1 MSTGSKVDKG
11 FNHYDW
17 IDDTKYPEKLFHQV
31 REWETMKAV
40 DYHPYQSVLD
50 AGCGTGLIT
59 RHLHDAIGID
69 INAWAIERA
78 KIHAPKAKYLVAS
91 IDDLP
96 FDDKSFDLVICTHT
110 LEHLDTPKKALD
122 EFMRVLKPNGTL
134 IGAVPSDNILWSFRR
149 FLTHSDISEE
159 PIHVNYSYRMIEK
172 LLIYYTTN
180 IRESCF
186 GMEWQFVA
194 KKGNS

>member
-1 MSTGSKVDKG
+1 MADKG
-11 FNHYDW
+11 FGHYDW

-40 DYHPYQSVLD
+40 GYHPYESVLD

-59 RHLHDAIGID
+59 RHLHNAIGID
-69 INAWAIERA
+69 INEWAIERA
-78 KIHAPKAKYLVAS
+78 KIHAPQAKYLVAS

-96 FDDKSFDLVICTHT
+96 FEDDSFDLVICTHT
-110 LEHLDTPKKALD
+110 LEHLLNPNQAID

-134 IGAVPSDNILWSFRR
+134 IGAVPSNNIIWDFRKY
-149 FLTHSDISEE
+149 LTHSDISEE
-159 PIHVNYSYRMIEK
+159 PIHVNYSYRMVEK
-172 LLIYYTTN
+172 LLASYKAE

-186 GMEWQFVA
+186 GMEWQFITV
-194 KKGNS
+194 K